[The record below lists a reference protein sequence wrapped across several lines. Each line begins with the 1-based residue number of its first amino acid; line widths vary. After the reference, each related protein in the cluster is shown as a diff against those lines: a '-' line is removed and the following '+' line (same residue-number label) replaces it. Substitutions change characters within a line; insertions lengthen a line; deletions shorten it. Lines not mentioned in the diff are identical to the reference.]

1 MKQKTQKRNMLQL
14 LAMIYSKDEISF
26 IAIETEDLDT
36 PMTVAMDER
45 DMPAEAFLIS
55 LTLFLWHITC
65 VW

>member
-14 LAMIYSKDEISF
+14 LAMISNKDEISF

-45 DMPAEAFLIS
+45 DMPAAAFFIS